1 MKKERNNDR
10 KNEDRKKKEIMKQI
24 KIKKERNR

>member
-24 KIKKERNR
+24 KIKKERNK